1 MITASREGILQL
13 IIDLVK
19 IPGIT
24 RTPEEAKMGL
34 AILEKL
40 KSIPWVKDHP
50 KSIIDLKLPDDPWER
65 RLVGCL
71 LRAEPPKAETV
82 ILTGHYDVVG
92 VDDFGPLRHLA
103 FSPMEYT
110 RAITGTNLEE
120 EVLRDLASG
129 EYLFGRG
136 IMDMKAGLAV
146 EMALLAEASANPL
159 NLGANILFL
168 AVPDEEDSSEGMR
181 AAARFLGELREKEGL
196 EYRGAILT
204 EPSSAGTSGAEKE
217 AIFTGTMGKLMPFF
231 YCLGSGSHVGQ
242 YYQGL
247 NATLLASCV
256 NNLMEGSARFVESAG
271 RDKTPPPACLSL
283 RDIRKCY
290 SVTLPDRAVAF
301 YNLMTLR
308 RAPAEIMKDLKD
320 LAEQAFRNALKQVER
335 SAGEWLAGKRPEFEP
350 RVMSFEDFLSE
361 LDGTVGDVK
370 SLVRRKAAELEKGLD
385 DRDKSLALLGELC
398 DLRPSSE
405 PMIIVG
411 FLPPWYPH
419 RENTGESPSD
429 RLAQTVAK
437 KVAAEAKSRHEI
449 DMEIR
454 GFFGGICDLSYMG
467 YRGSAFDPFCVAA
480 NMPGWGSVYRVSVK
494 DLLKLDI
501 PVINIGV
508 SGKDPHKPTERLN
521 LPYTL
526 DVLPG
531 LLRTAISAFAEG
543 DVF

>member
-71 LRAEPPKAETV
+71 LRAEPPKAETI

-146 EMALLAEASANPL
+146 EMALLVEASANPL

-181 AAARFLGELREKEGL
+181 AAAR
-196 EYRGAILT
+196 
-204 EPSSAGTSGAEKE
+204 
-217 AIFTGTMGKLMPFF
+217 
-231 YCLGSGSHVGQ
+231 
-242 YYQGL
+242 
-247 NATLLASCV
+247 
-256 NNLMEGSARFVESAG
+256 
-271 RDKTPPPACLSL
+271 
-283 RDIRKCY
+283 
-290 SVTLPDRAVAF
+290 
-301 YNLMTLR
+301 
-308 RAPAEIMKDLKD
+308 
-320 LAEQAFRNALKQVER
+320 
-335 SAGEWLAGKRPEFEP
+335 
-350 RVMSFEDFLSE
+350 
-361 LDGTVGDVK
+361 
-370 SLVRRKAAELEKGLD
+370 
-385 DRDKSLALLGELC
+385 
-398 DLRPSSE
+398 
-405 PMIIVG
+405 
-411 FLPPWYPH
+411 
-419 RENTGESPSD
+419 
-429 RLAQTVAK
+429 
-437 KVAAEAKSRHEI
+437 
-449 DMEIR
+449 
-454 GFFGGICDLSYMG
+454 
-467 YRGSAFDPFCVAA
+467 
-480 NMPGWGSVYRVSVK
+480 
-494 DLLKLDI
+494 
-501 PVINIGV
+501 
-508 SGKDPHKPTERLN
+508 
-521 LPYTL
+521 
-526 DVLPG
+526 
-531 LLRTAISAFAEG
+531 
-543 DVF
+543 